1 MESGDTQTV
10 QVGNDHIVTVENA
23 QRLMTR
29 NKEIEFKAATDLLF
43 KARQNIQFQAEKQ
56 NIEMTA
62 GKDMIVEVGQ
72 NLSMEVREQEMSLL
86 VNNGRLS
93 MEAAKDIVIL
103 GRGGGPM
110 TITQGGGTIQ
120 ISQNGN
126 VVLSA
131 AKIDINGACINL
143 KGTAIGGN

>member
-1 MESGDTQTV
+1 
-10 QVGNDHIVTVENA
+10 
-23 QRLMTR
+23 
-29 NKEIEFKAATDLLF
+29 
-43 KARQNIQFQAEKQ
+43 
-56 NIEMTA
+56 
-62 GKDMIVEVGQ
+62 
-72 NLSMEVREQEMSLL
+72 
-86 VNNGRLS
+86 
-93 MEAAKDIVIL
+93 
-103 GRGGGPM
+103 M